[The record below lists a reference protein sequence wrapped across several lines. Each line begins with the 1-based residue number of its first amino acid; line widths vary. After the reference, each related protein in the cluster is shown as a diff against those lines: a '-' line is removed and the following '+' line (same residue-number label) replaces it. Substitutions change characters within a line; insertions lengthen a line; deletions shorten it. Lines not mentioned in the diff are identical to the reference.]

1 MKLYNIFEKLILEDV
16 NRSEVIKAIDSRYR
30 VNIDYMGDE
39 ETESGKRTIEVYAFG
54 LSKSGNLVIRAYQ
67 GFGKTTTVIP
77 GWKMFRLD
85 RINRWEPI
93 NIKKGI
99 FNSPISDRT
108 NVPDFN
114 PNGDKM
120 MSTVYKVV
128 QFNNNN
134 NSQI

>member
-30 VNIDYMGDE
+30 VNINYMGDE
-39 ETESGKRTIEVYAFG
+39 ETEPGKRTIEVYAFG

-67 GFGKTTTVIP
+67 GFGKTMTVIP

-85 RINRWEPI
+85 RINSWEPI

-108 NVPDFN
+108 DVPPFN
-114 PNGDKM
+114 PNGDKS

-128 QFNNNN
+128 QFNKNN